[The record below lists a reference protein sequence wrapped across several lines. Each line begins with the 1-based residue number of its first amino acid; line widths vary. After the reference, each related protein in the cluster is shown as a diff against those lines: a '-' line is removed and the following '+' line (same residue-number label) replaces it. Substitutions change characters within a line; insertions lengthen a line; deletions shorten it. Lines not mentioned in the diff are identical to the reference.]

1 MTFIVD
7 GVKLD
12 IIKEEV
18 IMFAVCLKIG
28 MSYSVYTTIDL
39 CMRSYKFGLFNKE
52 GLYDVKIDEGG
63 IIVSATPV
71 RTRSVTWRDLKWVYS
86 QQFNVQE
93 VLCIGDNELICGIDG
108 ECLFAFGDGE
118 EGICLP
124 VPLRIHNSLVRYA
137 SRKRLYVTP
146 EDLGVAIKVVRD
158 DMELCVNMTSRID
171 CCFSLPDDTVFK
183 VYGNSVVYVDSYFY
197 CTKFLNGKLYRC
209 DGVNGLEQT
218 ASYTLKEI
226 KDYMMEHKITVRSVS
241 NSLFVKFYAS
251 SEEYNVSMS
260 AIFWSAADF
269 SVEHME
275 NPVFSDIISSSH
287 VTYDKS
293 LRTFVK
299 FLSRKNIQKVSVF
312 SYRNWLFRLDKRS
325 LLDD

>member
-1 MTFIVD
+1 
-7 GVKLD
+7 
-12 IIKEEV
+12 
-18 IMFAVCLKIG
+18 MFAVCLKIG

-93 VLCIGDNELICGIDG
+93 VLCIGDNELICGIDC

-137 SRKRLYVTP
+137 SRKRLCVTP
-146 EDLGVAIKVVRD
+146 EDIGVAIKVVRD

-209 DGVNGLEQT
+209 DDVNGLEQT

-293 LRTFVK
+293 LRTFAK
-299 FLSRKNIQKVSVF
+299 FFSVF
-312 SYRNWLFRLDKRS
+312 SYRDWLFRLDKRS
-325 LLDD
+325 LLYD